1 VAERIYPVILSG
13 GAGTRLWPASNDA
26 VPKPFLALIGET
38 STFAATVARV
48 THDALFAAP
57 IVVANRDHR
66 FLINESLDAAGVEG
80 TIILE
85 PEPRDT
91 TAAIAA
97 AATWIADHAP
107 RDAIMLVL
115 AADHLIRNA
124 AGFHATAML
133 ASEAARQGGIVVF
146 GIEPTEPATSYGY
159 IRRGEAMA
167 GKNGIHRV
175 AAFVEKPVRA
185 TAEKYVAEGY
195 LWNSG
200 NFTMSVA
207 TALSELKRHAP
218 DVLEAAVAAVAGARI
233 EGKVVALAADS
244 FARAPRISFDHAVM
258 EKTDGAAVVAA
269 QFDWS
274 DLGTWHSVWDAAEK
288 DEAGNAVV
296 GEAVVVGARGN
307 FISTDRPLVGLVG
320 VEDMVV
326 VASDDAVLVAPR
338 QKSESVKQ
346 LVGALGSVSAKVLG
360 GHARHYRPWGY
371 YQSLD
376 VGDLH
381 QVKRIVV
388 KPGGRLSL
396 QRHKHRAEHWTV
408 VKGVA
413 EVTVGMEMGEL
424 AVKTVKENE
433 SVYIPL
439 HAIHRMAN
447 PGKTPM
453 ALIEVQYGDYLGED
467 DIERLEDDYGRDQT
481 TENR

>member
-13 GAGTRLWPASNDA
+13 GAGTRLWPASNDV
-26 VPKPFLALIGET
+26 VPKPFLALIDET
-38 STFAATVARV
+38 TTFAATLARV
-48 THDALFAAP
+48 SHDALFEAP
-57 IVVANRDHR
+57 IIVSNRDHR
-66 FLINESLDAAGVEG
+66 FLIDESLNAAEVEA
-80 TIILE
+80 TLLLE

-91 TAAIAA
+91 AAAIAA
-97 AATWIADHAP
+97 AAVWIAEHASP
-107 RDAIMLVL
+107 DAIMLVL

-124 AGFHATAML
+124 EGFHATAAL
-133 ASEAARQGGIVVF
+133 AADAARAGAIVVF
-146 GIEPTEPATSYGY
+146 GIPPTEPATSYGY
-159 IRRGEAMA
+159 IRGGDAIKGEE
-167 GKNGIHRV
+167 GVHKV
-175 AAFVEKPVRA
+175 AAFVEKPVKE

-200 NFTMSVA
+200 NFTMTVA
-207 TALSELKRHAP
+207 TALGELERHVP
-218 DVLEAAVAAVAGARI
+218 EVLAAAKAAVADAKV
-233 EGKVVALAADS
+233 EGGVVELAADA
-244 FARAPRISFDHAVM
+244 FAKAPRISFDHAVM
-258 EKTDGAAVVAA
+258 EKTDRAAVVAA
-269 QFDWS
+269 EFDWS
-274 DLGTWHSVWDAAEK
+274 DLGTWHSVWDAADK

-296 GEAVVVGARGN
+296 GEAVLVGARGN

-338 QKSESVKQ
+338 HKSDSVKQ
-346 LVGALGSVSAKVLG
+346 LVGALGSVNAKVLG

-388 KPGGRLSL
+388 KPGARLSL

-413 EVTVGMEMGEL
+413 EVTVGMEMGKL
-424 AVKTVKENE
+424 DIKTVKENE

-447 PGKTPM
+447 PGKAPM
-453 ALIEVQYGDYLGED
+453 AIIEVQYGDYLGED
-467 DIERLEDDYGRDQT
+467 DIERLQDDYGRIQ
-481 TENR
+481 

>member
-26 VPKPFLALIGET
+26 LPKPFLALIGET

-48 THDALFAAP
+48 TRDDLFAAP
-57 IVVANRDHR
+57 IIVANRDHR

-80 TIILE
+80 TLVLE

-91 TAAIAA
+91 AAAIAV
-97 AATWIADHAP
+97 AATWIADRAP
-107 RDAIMLVL
+107 PDSIMLVL

-124 AGFHATAML
+124 AGFHATAAL
-133 ASEAARQGGIVVF
+133 ASKAAREGAIVVF
-146 GIEPTEPATSYGY
+146 GIPPTEPATSYGY
-159 IRRGEAMA
+159 IRRGDAMA
-167 GKNGIHRV
+167 GMDGINKV

-185 TAEKYVAEGY
+185 TAEKYVAEDY

-200 NFTMSVA
+200 NFTMSIA
-207 TALSELKRHAP
+207 TALRELKRHVP
-218 DVLEAAVAAVAGARI
+218 EVLEAAAAAVAGAQI
-233 EGKVVALAADS
+233 DGKVVALAADA
-244 FARAPRISFDHAVM
+244 FAKAPRISFDHAVM
-258 EKTDGAAVVAA
+258 EKTDAAAVVAA

-274 DLGTWHSVWDAAEK
+274 DLGTWHSVWDAADK

-296 GEAVVVGARGN
+296 GEAVVVGARNN
-307 FISTDRPLVGLVG
+307 FISTDRPLVGLIG

-338 QKSESVKQ
+338 HKSESVKQ
-346 LVGALGSVSAKVLG
+346 LVGALDSVNAKVLG

-388 KPGGRLSL
+388 KPGSRLSL

-413 EVTVGMEMGEL
+413 EVTVGMEVGKLE
-424 AVKTVKENE
+424 VKTLKENE

-439 HAIHRMAN
+439 HGIHRMAN
-447 PGKTPM
+447 PGESPM
-453 ALIEVQYGDYLGED
+453 TIIEVQYGDYLGED
-467 DIERLEDDYGRDQT
+467 DIERLEDDYGRT
-481 TENR
+481 GNR

>member
-1 VAERIYPVILSG
+1 
-13 GAGTRLWPASNDA
+13 LWPASNDA

-38 STFAATVARV
+38 STFVATVARV
-48 THDALFAAP
+48 THDSLFEAP
-57 IVVANRDHR
+57 IIVANREHR
-66 FLINESLDAAGVEG
+66 FLIDEALDATGGEG
-80 TIILE
+80 TLILE

-91 TAAIAA
+91 AAAIAA
-97 AATWIADHAP
+97 AASWIADRAP
-107 RDAIMLVL
+107 QDAVMLVV

-124 AGFHATAML
+124 AGFHETARL
-133 ASEAARQGGIVVF
+133 AGEAARAGAIVVF
-146 GIEPTEPATSYGY
+146 GIAPTEPASSYGY
-159 IRRGEAMA
+159 IRRGEAIA
-167 GKNGIHRV
+167 GQEGVNRV
-175 AAFVEKPVRA
+175 AAFVEKPERA

-200 NFTMSVA
+200 NFTMTVA
-207 TALSELKRHAP
+207 TALGELRRHAP
-218 DVLEAAVAAVAGARI
+218 DVLTAAAAAVAGATVD
-233 EGKVVALAADS
+233 GKVIELAAEA

-258 EKTDGAAVVAA
+258 EKTDRAAVVAA

-307 FISTDRPLVGLVG
+307 FVSTDRPLVGLVG

-338 QKSESVKQ
+338 HKSDSVKQ
-346 LVGALGSVSAKVLG
+346 LVAALGSVNAKVLG

-376 VGDLH
+376 IGDLH

-388 KPGGRLSL
+388 KPGARLSL

-408 VKGVA
+408 VQGVA
-413 EVTVGMEMGEL
+413 EVTVGMDMDQLE
-424 AVKTVKENE
+424 VKTVKENE

-439 HAIHRMAN
+439 HAVHRMAN

-453 ALIEVQYGDYLGED
+453 AIIEVQYGDYLGED
-467 DIERLEDDYGRDQT
+467 DIERLQDDYGR
-481 TENR
+481 TEEK

>member
-13 GAGTRLWPASNDA
+13 GAGTRLWPASNDS
-26 VPKPFLALIGET
+26 VPKPFLSLIGET
-38 STFAATVARV
+38 STFAATLARV
-48 THDALFAAP
+48 ANDALFEAP
-57 IVVANRDHR
+57 IVVANREHR
-66 FLINESLDAAGVEG
+66 FLIAAARAAADADA
-80 TIILE
+80 TLLLE

-91 TAAIAA
+91 AAAIAA
-97 AATWIADHAP
+97 AAAWIAGHAS
-107 RDAIMLVL
+107 REAIMLVL

-124 AGFHATAML
+124 AGFHATA
-133 ASEAARQGGIVVF
+133 AAAAKAARLGAIVVF
-146 GIEPTEPATSYGY
+146 GITPTEPMTSFGY
-159 IRRGEAMA
+159 IRPGKPLDGAA
-167 GKNGIHRV
+167 GVDTV

-200 NFTMSVA
+200 NFTMTVE
-207 TALSELKRHAP
+207 TALTELKRHVPEVMSAAA
-218 DVLEAAVAAVAGARI
+218 AAVAQAKIEDKVA
-233 EGKVVALAADS
+233 ELAADA

-258 EKTDGAAVVAA
+258 EKTDRAAVIAA
-269 QFDWS
+269 EFDWS

-296 GEAVVVGARGN
+296 GEAVLVGARGN

-338 QKSESVKQ
+338 HKSDLVKQ
-346 LVGALGSVSAKVLG
+346 LVGALGTVNAKVLG

-388 KPGGRLSL
+388 KPGARLSL

-413 EVTVGMEMGEL
+413 EVTVGMEIGKL
-424 AVKTVKENE
+424 DVKTVKENE
-433 SVYIPL
+433 TIYIPL

-453 ALIEVQYGDYLGED
+453 AIIEVQYGDYLGED
-467 DIERLEDDYGRDQT
+467 DIERLQDDYGRSQ
-481 TENR
+481 

>member
-13 GAGTRLWPASNDA
+13 GAGTRLWPASNDS
-26 VPKPFLALIGET
+26 VPKPFLSLIGET
-38 STFAATVARV
+38 STFAATLARV
-48 THDALFAAP
+48 ANDALFEAP
-57 IVVANRDHR
+57 IVVANREHR
-66 FLINESLDAAGVEG
+66 FLIAEALAEADADA
-80 TIILE
+80 TLLLE

-91 TAAIAA
+91 AAAIAA
-97 AATWIADHAP
+97 AAAWIAGHAS
-107 RDAIMLVL
+107 REAIMLVL

-124 AGFHATAML
+124 AGFHATA
-133 ASEAARQGGIVVF
+133 AAAAKAARLGAIVVF
-146 GIEPTEPATSYGY
+146 GITPTEPMTSFGY
-159 IRRGEAMA
+159 IRPGKALDGAA
-167 GKNGIHRV
+167 GVDTV

-200 NFTMSVA
+200 NFTMTVE
-207 TALSELKRHAP
+207 TALTELKRHVPEVMSAAA
-218 DVLEAAVAAVAGARI
+218 AAVAQAKIEDKVA
-233 EGKVVALAADS
+233 ELAADA

-258 EKTDGAAVVAA
+258 EKTDRAAVIAA
-269 QFDWS
+269 EFDWS

-296 GEAVVVGARGN
+296 GEAVLVGARGN

-338 QKSESVKQ
+338 HKSDSVKQ
-346 LVGALGSVSAKVLG
+346 LVAALGTVNAKVLG

-388 KPGGRLSL
+388 KPGARLSL

-413 EVTVGMEMGEL
+413 EVTVGMEIGKL
-424 AVKTVKENE
+424 DVKIVKENE
-433 SVYIPL
+433 TIYIPL

-453 ALIEVQYGDYLGED
+453 AIIEVQYGDYLGED
-467 DIERLEDDYGRDQT
+467 DIERLQDDYGRSQ
-481 TENR
+481 